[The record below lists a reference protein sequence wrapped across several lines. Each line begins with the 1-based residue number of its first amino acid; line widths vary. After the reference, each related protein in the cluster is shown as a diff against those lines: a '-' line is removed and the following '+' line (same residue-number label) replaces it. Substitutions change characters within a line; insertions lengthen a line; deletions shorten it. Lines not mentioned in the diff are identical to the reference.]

1 MREICFDTETTGLDP
16 KDGDRIIEIGCV
28 EIIDRK
34 ITGNTFREIIN
45 PERKNSAE
53 SINITGLTDE
63 ILKDKPFFREIA
75 DKFLEFIGDSQLIAH
90 NANFDINFINYEL
103 SLIDKE
109 PLKNNVIDS
118 LNLAKIRFPGKK
130 NNLDVLCERFNI
142 DNSARDK
149 HGALLDAELLAEVYL
164 HLTQDEQSQFFKEN
178 VENQQIMEMNDFLKL
193 VKNNIIREKREFKIS
208 TEDEEAHKKFIEKN
222 VSNSL
227 WSQTTEYN
235 KN

>member
-16 KDGDRIIEIGCV
+16 KEGDRIIEIGCV
-28 EIIDRK
+28 EIVDRK

-45 PERKNSAE
+45 PNRKNSAE

-63 ILKDKPFFREIA
+63 ILKDKPFFEEIA
-75 DKFLEFIGDSQLIAH
+75 DKFLEFIGDSKLIAH
-90 NANFDINFINYEL
+90 NANFDINFINHEL
-103 SLIDKE
+103 GLMGKE
-109 PLKNNVIDS
+109 PLKNEVVDS
-118 LNLAKIRFPGKK
+118 LALAKIKFPGKK

-164 HLTQDEQSQFFKEN
+164 NLTQEEQAQFFKDN
-178 VENQQIMEMNDFLKL
+178 VEKNTSLSMEDLIKL
-193 VKNNIIREKREFKIS
+193 IKNNPKRESRNFQIPN
-208 TEDEEAHKKFIEKN
+208 EEKELHNTFNEKN
-222 VSNSL
+222 ISNSL
-227 WSQTTEYN
+227 WFQ